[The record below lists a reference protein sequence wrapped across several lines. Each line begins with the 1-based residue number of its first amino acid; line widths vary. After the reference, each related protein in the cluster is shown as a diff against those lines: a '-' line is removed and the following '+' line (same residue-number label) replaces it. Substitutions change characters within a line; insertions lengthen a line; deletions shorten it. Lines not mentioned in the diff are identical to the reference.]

1 MPYAYT
7 ESYSNVRNNTSG
19 DDINLSGLSI
29 GASIG
34 VLGNVSGDV
43 GLDGTI
49 TTSTGTSTSGGAD
62 IHITS
67 VERLYPISVVDYNDA
82 RAGLVEL
89 QEPRNDN
96 KPISQSI
103 SEVISDVKNYQ
114 PTYNSNHDE
123 EVINDNT
130 DDPNDEDSGVVY
142 TNDKSFV
149 GTLSNIVSDVSNSQ
163 PTYNSNHDEE
173 AINEDTYDINDPE

>member
-1 MPYAYT
+1 M
-7 ESYSNVRNNTSG
+7 
-19 DDINLSGLSI
+19 
-29 GASIG
+29 
-34 VLGNVSGDV
+34 
-43 GLDGTI
+43 DGTI

-67 VERLYPISVVDYNDA
+67 VERLYPISVADYNDA
-82 RAGLVEL
+82 RASLVEL
-89 QEPRNDN
+89 QEPQNDN

-114 PTYNSNHDE
+114 PTYNSNHD
-123 EVINDNT
+123 
-130 DDPNDEDSGVVY
+130 DPNDEDSGVVY

-149 GTLSNIVSDVSNSQ
+149 GTLSNIASDVSNSQ

-173 AINEDTYDINDPE
+173 AINEDTYDLNDPE

>member
-1 MPYAYT
+1 M
-7 ESYSNVRNNTSG
+7 
-19 DDINLSGLSI
+19 
-29 GASIG
+29 
-34 VLGNVSGDV
+34 
-43 GLDGTI
+43 DGTI

-123 EVINDNT
+123 E
-130 DDPNDEDSGVVY
+130 
-142 TNDKSFV
+142 
-149 GTLSNIVSDVSNSQ
+149 
-163 PTYNSNHDEE
+163 
-173 AINEDTYDINDPE
+173 AINEDIYDLNNPE

>member
-1 MPYAYT
+1 MIKNFSVKYIDSTLKGIEYKNAVASLSHRSTNSPYGGQADGVAKVDSITPLPYIKGLDAVSINHGYAKDKNGNYYVQKGMAIGVGGLPYAYT

-82 RAGLVEL
+82 E
-89 QEPRNDN
+89 
-96 KPISQSI
+96 SWFS
-103 SEVISDVKNYQ
+103 
-114 PTYNSNHDE
+114 
-123 EVINDNT
+123 
-130 DDPNDEDSGVVY
+130 
-142 TNDKSFV
+142 
-149 GTLSNIVSDVSNSQ
+149 
-163 PTYNSNHDEE
+163 
-173 AINEDTYDINDPE
+173 